1 MLCEPLS
8 AAMDMLL
15 IPHQAQRFAELVS
28 LFQELP
34 QMVSGLSSS
43 GPLRCL
49 TNCSGSCACV
59 SVRCVVVGGTGLSLP
74 LKSTLVA
81 WCKPVSCRTLFAI
94 SAAPALKVRDLHA
107 HYLSVV
113 QRGNAPRFLN
123 INGKQLPS
131 PLWDTTQWPEAC
143 QMFPRKLV
151 FLASKRD
158 AAGVQQVVV
167 NFTQRYGS
175 DTHKA
180 WAEAGLVPQLIEEP
194 TKLQGGWEQVQT
206 EYLSPVIDK
215 EEASGWLP
223 MQHLLHA
230 NPSVLPDHI
239 LRLLPS
245 PEESKL
251 LLPRAQELLSG
262 SSQSDGGWPARCT
275 WGRTPRQH
283 PGFHES
289 KEDH

>member
-1 MLCEPLS
+1 MP
-8 AAMDMLL
+8 DV
-15 IPHQAQRFAELVS
+15 P
-28 LFQELP
+28 
-34 QMVSGLSSS
+34 G
-43 GPLRCL
+43 
-49 TNCSGSCACV
+49 
-59 SVRCVVVGGTGLSLP
+59 
-74 LKSTLVA
+74 
-81 WCKPVSCRTLFAI
+81 
-94 SAAPALKVRDLHA
+94 
-107 HYLSVV
+107 
-113 QRGNAPRFLN
+113 
-123 INGKQLPS
+123 
-131 PLWDTTQWPEAC
+131 
-143 QMFPRKLV
+143 KLV

-167 NFTQRYGS
+167 KFTQRYGS

-251 LLPRAQELLSG
+251 LLPRAQELLSAAQKVMVDGQPAAHGDACPDNILVFMRSRRIIELRLIDLDWAGKAEYPILLNTKSIQWPRGVAAGQALQQNHVVELLNLQASPETAFG
-262 SSQSDGGWPARCT
+262 SAEWWRQNTNLPFTMMSSISD
-275 WGRTPRQH
+275 
-283 PGFHES
+283 
-289 KEDH
+289 EDMDTE